1 MAELTRYD
9 LINVENRLGEVENIV
24 NTLNNKVDRIAGAVE
39 RTNIELKEL
48 AQNFQ
53 ALILE
58 QRRTAALQKATT
70 ELIRV
75 RQEIERDFGNYYI
88 ARKTML
94 GILQAT
100 DSALVRKTTISRV
113 SEELILSTPRY
124 WLAPCL
130 VALAAWIGNDRA
142 LAERAIKEAVKR
154 DEERTALTMALI
166 CRRNNRI
173 QTCYEWLSVYFSHQK
188 VANFSEG
195 SFVYIDA
202 YVNGIFGKDEK
213 HICDDYITNW
223 MSELKEGSDLFDEEQ
238 EEYWKQYYMKFC
250 NSVRQRY
257 PELSDTVM
265 EFERIDGYASRL
277 FSISQI
283 SDNFN
288 EIVNAE
294 VDQEKL
300 KKAVDE
306 QLVALV
312 NRYDADEERLLK
324 EEQYFKAVKKYGGDE
339 DLAKDSI
346 ILEERQRKQEAL
358 NLVEQM
364 RNVITTS
371 NQAYPSMRKTA
382 VSFMTEYINKGFNN
396 FVAEKRADFPET
408 INMSLD
414 GWRGSTM
421 DGSNLNSLWSSYD
434 SHMSNSYQQ
443 ESRNIDTEK
452 SKNLMIGG
460 GVVGGLG
467 VISFILNPIIA
478 IILVVISICCFVG
491 SSNAKK
497 EAEEQIKRLNSK
509 YAARNNEGRRIIA
522 TCINQWNDIRGLVF
536 NFDNNRIS
544 NIV

>member
-1 MAELTRYD
+1 MAELTKYD
-9 LINVENRLGEVENIV
+9 LINVENRLSKVENVV
-24 NTLNNKVDRIAGAVE
+24 NILHNQAERIAGVVE
-39 RTNIELKEL
+39 RTNTELKEL
-48 AQNFQ
+48 AQSFQ

-75 RQEIERDFGNYYI
+75 RQEIERDFGNYYV

-173 QTCYEWLSVYFSHQK
+173 QTCYEWLSVYFSHQT

-213 HICDDYITNW
+213 HICDDYITKW
-223 MSELKEGSDLFDEEQ
+223 MSELKEGSDLFDREQ
-238 EEYWKQYYMKFC
+238 EEYWKHYYMSFC

-257 PELSDTVM
+257 PELADTVM
-265 EFERIDGYASRL
+265 EFERIDGYAGRL
-277 FSISQI
+277 FSISRI

-288 EIVNAE
+288 EIVNAS

-300 KKAVDE
+300 KKAIDE

-324 EEQYFKAVKKYGGDE
+324 EEQYFKAVKKYDGDE

-371 NQAYPSMRKTA
+371 DQVYPSMRKTA
-382 VSFMTEYINKGFNN
+382 VSFMTEYINKGFNS
-396 FVAEKRADFPET
+396 FVEEKRADFPDAV
-408 INMSLD
+408 NMSLD
-414 GWRGSTM
+414 GWRGSTV
-421 DGSNLNSLWSSYD
+421 DGSNLDILCTSYD
-434 SHMSNSYQQ
+434 QHMYNSYQ
-443 ESRNIDTEK
+443 EELRNINNTK
-452 SKNLMIGG
+452 SRDFMIGG
-460 GVVGGLG
+460 GILGGLG
-467 VISFILNPIIA
+467 VISLTFSPVIA
-478 IILVVISICCFVG
+478 IILIVVSICCFVG
-491 SSNAKK
+491 SSSAKK
-497 EAEEQIKRLNSK
+497 ETEEQIQLLNSK
-509 YAARNNEGRRIIA
+509 YSARNTEGRRIIV
-522 TCINQWNDIRGLVF
+522 TCIQQWNNVRDLVID
-536 NFDNNRIS
+536 FDNNRIS
-544 NIV
+544 SIV